1 MRSPDPSSRRRLTE
15 TELSQLAELER
26 RLGEEDPELV
36 RAFGSGP
43 VTRIPRVAALV
54 YLAVSIAMVLA
65 AAVIGG
71 FGGAVAVTAALL
83 LTPVTIFVPARVRR
97 RRTTPAAQ

>member
-1 MRSPDPSSRRRLTE
+1 MFPDPSSQRRLTE

-36 RAFGSGP
+36 RAFASGP

-54 YLAVSIAMVLA
+54 YLAVSIALLLS

-71 FGGAVAVTAALL
+71 FGGATAVTAALL
-83 LTPVTIFVPARVRR
+83 LTAAVVFVPGHVRR
-97 RRTTPAAQ
+97 RRTSPSA